1 MVTQL
6 LVSIWWRQTYKL
18 TRAGL
23 LATKLSFF
31 EWCGYR
37 HSPLQA
43 KEVSDE
49 EDEVKVHAT
58 DDIEGGEAGD
68 PSSGEEGEIKG
79 TDNKREDC
87 NTN

>member
-1 MVTQL
+1 MPTKL
-6 LVSIWWRQTYKL
+6 FFFFKWCSDLCSSRQTKD
-18 TRAGL
+18 
-23 LATKLSFF
+23 
-31 EWCGYR
+31 
-37 HSPLQA
+37 
-43 KEVSDE
+43 VSDE

-79 TDNKREDC
+79 MDDKREDC